1 MGAGPV
7 APRDPVP
14 LRDFSDS
21 PLPVTPIW
29 DAPES
34 AWHAAYPEGMPPR
47 IEFEAVRA
55 ERLLESAVNRYPDR
69 LALRYFKTAWTY
81 EELLVR
87 VKIAA
92 ASLQRV
98 GVHCGSRLMLV
109 LPNCPEFIVLWFAAH
124 WLGAEVVPANPLVSS
139 SELVHLAKKCNIDT
153 VAGLDVRLKPI
164 GKMSR
169 QVPVRNLITVSL
181 APHLPW
187 FLAIPYQLQK
197 LVKGRAAIA
206 DDTNVMSFGEFFDT
220 TRSINLPALNDVDQP
235 AVLQP
240 TGGTTGSS
248 KVAVL
253 THRNLCSNVA
263 QLHTWSGLEPGTDT
277 FLSVLPYFH
286 IYGATCAMLS
296 PLVGGS
302 TLLIQARFHP
312 YITTRLIQKYKPT
325 VALLVPFM
333 IKALNEVMRKKNIRL
348 DSLKRCMSGA
358 SPLAE
363 DDAREFE
370 ARTGA
375 IILEGFGLSE
385 ASPVT
390 HSNPADGSA
399 RIGSIG
405 LPLPN
410 TEVKLVDLETGLL
423 PVAPGEIGELA
434 IRGPQVMQGY
444 LDDPIET
451 AIALRQGWLYTGD
464 VAVMSHDGFFEIVD
478 RKKDMIISGG
488 LNVFPSEVE
497 EVLLKHA
504 SIEACAVVGQPD
516 RKYGE
521 LVCAFVVPVAGAS
534 IDVKEVREFC
544 RDELSG
550 YKIPKEVRIV
560 DELPETFLGKIRR
573 VELRKAA

>member
-7 APRDPVP
+7 SSGRVP

-29 DAPES
+29 DAPE
-34 AWHAAYPEGMPPR
+34 APWHGAYPEGLPPR

-55 ERLLESAVNRYPDR
+55 ERLLQAAVERFPDR

-98 GVHCGSRLMLV
+98 GIQRGSRVMLV
-109 LPNCPEFIVLWFAAH
+109 LPNCPEFIVLWFATH
-124 WLGAEVVPANPLVSS
+124 WLGAQVVPANPLLSGP
-139 SELVHLAKKCNIDT
+139 ELAEIAKKCNVDT
-153 VAGLDVRLKPI
+153 VAGLDITLKSIAKMTRTVPI
-164 GKMSR
+164 W
-169 QVPVRNLITVSL
+169 NLITVSL

-187 FLAIPYQLQK
+187 FMAILYRVGKSINRRVDVAFQTK
-197 LVKGRAAIA
+197 
-206 DDTNVMSFGEFFDT
+206 VMSFSEFFDT
-220 TRSINLPALNDVDQP
+220 TRSINLPAIDDVDQP

-263 QLHTWSGLEPGTDT
+263 QLHTWSGLEPGQDT

-296 PLVGGS
+296 PLVGGA

-312 YITTRLIQKYKPT
+312 FITTKLIQKYQPS

-333 IKALNEVMRKKNIRL
+333 IKSLNEVMRNKKLRL
-348 DSLKRCMSGA
+348 DCLQQCMCGA

-363 DDAREFE
+363 EDAREFQDK
-370 ARTGA
+370 TGA
-375 IILEGFGLSE
+375 VILEGFGLSE

-410 TEVKLVDLETGLL
+410 TDVKLVDLETGLSE
-423 PVAPGEIGELA
+423 VSTGEVGELA
-434 IRGPQVMQGY
+434 IRGPQVMRGY
-444 LDDPIET
+444 LDEPEET

-464 VAVMSHDGFFEIVD
+464 LAVMSEDGFFEIVD

-497 EVLLKHA
+497 ETLLKHP
-504 SIEACAVVGQPD
+504 SIAACAVVGQPD

-521 LVCAFVVPVAGAS
+521 LVCTYVVPVKGES
-534 IDVKEVREFC
+534 IDVKEVRTHC
-544 RDELSG
+544 RDDLSG
-550 YKIPKEVRIV
+550 YKVPKEVHVV
-560 DELPETFLGKIRR
+560 DELPETFLGKLRR
-573 VELRKAA
+573 VDLRKAA

>member
-1 MGAGPV
+1 M
-7 APRDPVP
+7 
-14 LRDFSDS
+14 
-21 PLPVTPIW
+21 
-29 DAPES
+29 
-34 AWHAAYPEGMPPR
+34 AA
-47 IEFEAVRA
+47 VD
-55 ERLLESAVNRYPDR
+55 RYPDR

-98 GVHCGSRLMLV
+98 GIQRGSRVMLV
-109 LPNCPEFIVLWFAAH
+109 LPNCPEFIVLWFASH
-124 WLGAEVVPANPLVSS
+124 WLGAQVVPANPLLSGP
-139 SELVHLAKKCNIDT
+139 ELAEIAKKCNVDT
-153 VAGLDVRLKPI
+153 VAGLDIKLKPI
-164 GKMSR
+164 SKMTR
-169 QVPVRNLITVSL
+169 ATPIANLVTVSL

-187 FLAIPYQLQK
+187 FMAFPYRIGKAIK
-197 LVKGRAAIA
+197 SRVDIA
-206 DDTNVMSFGEFFDT
+206 ENTRVMSFNEFFDT
-220 TRSINLPALNDVDQP
+220 TRSINLPAIDDVDQP

-263 QLHTWSGLEPGTDT
+263 QLHTWSGLEPGQDT

-312 YITTRLIQKYKPT
+312 FITTKLIQKYQPS

-333 IKALNEVMRKKNIRL
+333 IKSLNEVMRKKNLRL
-348 DSLKRCMSGA
+348 DSIQQCMSGA

-363 DDAREFE
+363 EDAREFQE
-370 ARTGA
+370 RTGA
-375 IILEGFGLSE
+375 VILEGFGLSE

-390 HSNPADGSA
+390 HSNPADGSS

-410 TEVKLVDLETGLL
+410 TDVKLVDLETGLTE
-423 PVAPGEIGELA
+423 VSPGEVGELA

-444 LDDPIET
+444 LDDPEET

-464 VAVMSHDGFFEIVD
+464 LAVMSDGWILRNRGSKKRHDHFRRSQRFPQRD
-478 RKKDMIISGG
+478 RGNAPQTRVNRGLCRRRAARSQVRRTGLCLCRSRRRSLDRRKRSQRVLPPTICPATRFPKKFAWST
-488 LNVFPSEVE
+488 NCPKRSSE
-497 EVLLKHA
+497 
-504 SIEACAVVGQPD
+504 
-516 RKYGE
+516 RFGE
-521 LVCAFVVPVAGAS
+521 S
-534 IDVKEVREFC
+534 
-544 RDELSG
+544 
-550 YKIPKEVRIV
+550 
-560 DELPETFLGKIRR
+560 T
-573 VELRKAA
+573 